1 MTTFRDTETAEL
13 KKELSNLRQ
22 EIDRLDSERSV
33 LLSKIE
39 EGDGVNTALQQLKQQ
54 NVIKIERFS

>member
-1 MTTFRDTETAEL
+1 V
-13 KKELSNLRQ
+13 LRQ
-22 EIDRLDSERSV
+22 EIERLDSERSV

-54 NVIKIERFS
+54 NVIKIARFSNENN